1 MNRDNI
7 YSFHSQLALP
17 FLESDEKTLDHIFSI
32 LEQKFQLTTGS
43 SQRFIDLGS
52 GNGQVVIYCA
62 LNYNIHSKGIEIN
75 SHLVEESEERI
86 EELKKENRYDKK
98 RFKLIHIKEGD
109 LFDQN
114 LGGYDF
120 IYIFSLPTMQ
130 KYLNH
135 VFITAKKGV
144 IFISYKYPLA
154 NFAFLE
160 ILYTTNIKIKK
171 DEILIYF
178 YKKV

>member
-1 MNRDNI
+1 M
-7 YSFHSQLALP
+7 
-17 FLESDEKTLDHIFSI
+17 
-32 LEQKFQLTTGS
+32 G
-43 SQRFIDLGS
+43 
-52 GNGQVVIYCA
+52 V
-62 LNYNIHSKGIEIN
+62 EIN

-86 EELKKENRYDKK
+86 EGLKKEKRYDKK
-98 RFKLIHIKEGD
+98 RFKHIHIKKED

-135 VFITAKKGV
+135 VFITAKKGT
-144 IFISYKYPLA
+144 IIISYKYPLA

-160 ILYTTNIKIKK
+160 ILHTTNIKIKK